1 MKFGLFGGAT
11 VAGAG
16 DGSDSPQQY
25 RAFIDYVLEAEQ
37 LGFHS
42 VFLVEHHF
50 TGFNQVSASISLL
63 TYLAAKTSVMRLGTA
78 VTVLPWHNPVLLA
91 EQAATLDLLSNGRFD
106 FGIGKGYRFSEF
118 SGFCI
123 PPAEADERFAE
134 ALEVI
139 RKAWT
144 TRGRFSHHGK
154 RWHFEDVVIEPTPL
168 TRPHPPFW
176 MAAGSPG
183 GIQWAAS
190 QDFRLLL
197 DQFCD
202 AEIAGSRIQTYRQ
215 ALEARGAVFDP
226 LAVGLTRALHVALN
240 PAQRERAH
248 QQRAQFLRNVAA
260 LTNDPRG
267 RTTLA
272 IPTNDADMRA
282 GTERSVLIGTPDE
295 IIVRLKAL
303 EAAGVE
309 YVLMLDVGGD
319 PQALRMFAREVMPA
333 FQKSVAPALIAA

>member
-63 TYLAAKTSVMRLGTA
+63 TYLAAKTSVLRLGTA

-106 FGIGKGYRFSEF
+106 FGVGKGYRWSEF
-118 SGFCI
+118 AGFCI
-123 PPAEADERFAE
+123 APEEAEERFAE

-139 RKAWT
+139 KKAWT
-144 TRGRFSHHGK
+144 SRGRFSHHGK
-154 RWHFEDVVIEPTPL
+154 RWNFENVVVEPSPL
-168 TRPHPPFW
+168 TRPHPPMW
-176 MAAGSPG
+176 MAAGSDG
-183 GIQWAAS
+183 GIKWAAS

-202 AEIAGSRIQTYRQ
+202 ADLAGSRIRTYRD
-215 ALEARGAVFDP
+215 ALTARGAKFEP
-226 LAVGLTRALHVALN
+226 TAVGLTRALHVALD
-240 PAQRERAH
+240 AKQRERAH
-248 QQRAQFLRNVAA
+248 QQRAQFLRHVAA

-272 IPTNDADMRA
+272 IPSNDADMRA
-282 GTERSVLIGTPDE
+282 GTERSALIGTPGE
-295 IIVRLKAL
+295 IVDRLKAL
-303 EAAGVE
+303 EKQGVG

-319 PQALRMFAREVMPA
+319 PEALRVFAREVMPE
-333 FQKSVAPALIAA
+333 FRKSPAPLAVAA